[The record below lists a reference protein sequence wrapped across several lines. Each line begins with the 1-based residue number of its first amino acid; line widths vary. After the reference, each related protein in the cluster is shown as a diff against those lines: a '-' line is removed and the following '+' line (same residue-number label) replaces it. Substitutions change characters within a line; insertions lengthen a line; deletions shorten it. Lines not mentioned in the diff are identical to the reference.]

1 MHAFTVTNPP
11 KWDPHTPILN
21 TCYLCKY
28 YSISRID
35 INATFLVIP
44 SQFFNKSSCIS
55 LSYVPLLHITANSIK
70 YLILFYIIYWFLP
83 MDFTLTKDYFLF
95 IHLTTYLQCLSK
107 FLIHSKYTELT
118 PYIVYLILYYI
129 PTCLL
134 HQARM
139 PSIHMSTARKGKR
152 KARKLFEWNI
162 HRIFYFY
169 NVQCDIQ
176 CFKYEL
182 LSIV

>member
-1 MHAFTVTNPP
+1 MPHSWWYLLNSLINPHVFLFLIFP
-11 KWDPHTPILN
+11 YCIL
-21 TCYLCKY
+21 LQ
-28 YSISRID
+28 IL
-35 INATFLVIP
+35 F
-44 SQFFNKSSCIS
+44 
-55 LSYVPLLHITANSIK
+55 
-70 YLILFYIIYWFLP
+70 LILFYIIYWFLP
-83 MDFTLTKDYFLF
+83 MDFTFTKDYFLF
-95 IHLTTYLQCLSK
+95 IHLNNLTTYLQCLSK

-118 PYIVYLILYYI
+118 PYIVYLVLYYI
-129 PTCLL
+129 PTCCLL

-139 PSIHMSTARKGKR
+139 PSIHTSTARKGKR

-182 LSIV
+182 LSIG